1 MGDKQSI
8 SSLVTG
14 GEASAGPPL
23 GPALGPMGVNI
34 MEIISAINEKTND
47 FKGMKVPVTVTVDS
61 DTKKWDIEIG
71 IPSASALILKEAN
84 IQKGTGTAGTE
95 WVADIGIDTIVKVS
109 NVKLESSYA
118 SELKSVAK
126 QVIGTCQCLGIK
138 IEGIHKL
145 LTFRGLRG
153 DLRCSLISCGS
164 TTLVSRQYT

>member
-95 WVADIGIDTIVKVS
+95 WGADIGIDTIVKVT

-138 IEGIHKL
+138 IEGRTPKEITAEINSGKWDEKL
-145 LTFRGLRG
+145 IVN
-153 DLRCSLISCGS
+153 S
-164 TTLVSRQYT
+164 